1 MTSPTFQDPNRQAAA
16 TMTLQLPNGQVLT
29 AQLSQMRRKLW
40 KLASPLVAAGG
51 GFAIFGWRGAALAL
65 LGWLIK

>member
-1 MTSPTFQDPNRQAAA
+1 MTSPTLRDPNRQAAA

-29 AQLSQMRRKLW
+29 VQLSQMRRKLW
-40 KLASPLVAAGG
+40 KPASPLVAVGG
-51 GFAIFGWRGAALAL
+51 GYVIFGWRGAALAL